1 MKYRYFL
8 KVFLLTLIL
17 GACSSLMQKTGK
29 LLDGSAAREK
39 TVQVF
44 ENREAGFAGKG
55 VRLSIIRNKKENRD
69 FLAIELGAFPTL
81 RLRGSVPDPAG
92 RFSLEAVDFL
102 SPNLNGWNEFT
113 RDLTGEGSF
122 RNESSAGFLVIQG
135 ETEFLDISAGRIRRN
150 DSRLT
155 GEEALTA
162 LRNRQARVDAL
173 NGWMDAYLAGNDRGR
188 TFQNQDAFEKY
199 WRRILFPE
207 MLSSRKRPPEW
218 AAAAGQ
224 GNEGE
229 VWQTGEDVR
238 WNRNYTALMFPEELQ
253 ALRNSGTMLRDWEE
267 SLSWIYYQFEWD
279 SIIESLSYDIRVSL
293 K

>member
-1 MKYRYFL
+1 
-8 KVFLLTLIL
+8 
-17 GACSSLMQKTGK
+17 
-29 LLDGSAAREK
+29 
-39 TVQVF
+39 
-44 ENREAGFAGKG
+44 AGKG
-55 VRLSIIRNKKENRD
+55 VRISIIRNKKENRD

-92 RFSLEAVDFL
+92 VFSLEAADFL

-113 RDLTGEGSF
+113 RELVGEGSF
-122 RNESSAGFLVIQG
+122 RNDASAGVLVIQG

-150 DSRLT
+150 DTRLT
-155 GEEALTA
+155 GAEALTA

-173 NGWMDAYLAGNDRGR
+173 KGWMDAYLAGKDSGR
-188 TFQNQDAFEKY
+188 AFQNQDAFEKY
-199 WRRILFPE
+199 WRSILFPE
-207 MLSSRKRPPEW
+207 MVSSRKRPPEW
-218 AAAAGQ
+218 AAAGQ
-224 GNEGE
+224 GSEGE

-238 WNRNYTALMFPEELQ
+238 WNRNYTALAFPEELRE
-253 ALRNSGTMLRDWEE
+253 LRNSGTMLRDWEE